1 MIYGKP
7 GSLSN
12 LIHPLVRGSLL
23 SIKHLHVTLLH
34 VSQFNGILGLI
45 QFAKK
50 KIPWLCPKGSPR
62 KPIIQTWEVGRRS
75 AHLKLNKAVLHYL
88 EPCPNVVSQCQMRPI
103 TGTYNTFIRP
113 TYGTK
118 RWHFE
123 TAPLS
128 ARSGPR
134 APTCQ
139 PTVAQSIEWVQLWK
153 IQIVNDRMH
162 CVLDIKGPR
171 LFKNIWATIAIEHM
185 GHLRLTSILYGPD
198 KSWH

>member
-1 MIYGKP
+1 M
-7 GSLSN
+7 
-12 LIHPLVRGSLL
+12 
-23 SIKHLHVTLLH
+23 
-34 VSQFNGILGLI
+34 
-45 QFAKK
+45 
-50 KIPWLCPKGSPR
+50 CPKGSPR

-198 KSWH
+198 KSWHSLNPHTHTCPVFAGYLDKMIRLLTIKTHRGSWRQVKNWQCH